1 MRKIETREQREKRN
15 SRNKL
20 IIGLVLV
27 VLMVFSS
34 AAYAFFSRD
43 DVTTAKKIE
52 YNGIKFSLLEDG
64 RWHGIIQNQEYMT
77 IFNPKEAE
85 NVTGNVIPGV
95 EKYSGK
101 PLYFSY
107 DSDREGTDE
116 VSRNLGSLAERAQYV
131 CIDECKEDW
140 PVKNCASDNVII
152 IKDSNTTIIRQEE
165 KCVYILA
172 PRDDLVRA
180 SDAFIFKTLELF

>member
-1 MRKIETREQREKRN
+1 MRKIETREEREKRN

-20 IIGLVLV
+20 IVGLILV
-27 VLMVFSS
+27 VLMVLST
-34 AAYAFFSRD
+34 AGYAFFSRGN
-43 DVTTAKKIE
+43 VATVKKIE
-52 YNGIKFSLLEDG
+52 YNGVRFSLLEDG
-64 RWHGIIQNQEYMT
+64 RWHGIIQNQEYAT

-85 NVTGNVIPGV
+85 NVTGNVAPGV

-107 DSDREGTDE
+107 DSDRESTDE
-116 VSRNLGSLAERAQYV
+116 ISRNLGRFTERVQYV
-131 CIDECKEDW
+131 CIDECEEDW
-140 PVKNCASDNVII
+140 PVKKCASDNVII

-165 KCVYILA
+165 KCVYIFA

-180 SDAFIFKTLELF
+180 SDAFIFKTAGLF